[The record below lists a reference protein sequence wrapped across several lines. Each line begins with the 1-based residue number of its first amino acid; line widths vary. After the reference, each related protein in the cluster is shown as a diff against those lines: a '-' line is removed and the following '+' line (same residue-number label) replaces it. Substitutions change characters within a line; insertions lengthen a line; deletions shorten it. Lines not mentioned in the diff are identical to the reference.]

1 MKHTTSSLYAI
12 DHINAAITVTKT
24 FLKEAGVIGSDC
36 YQEMLRLRRELP
48 DYKFQVKETK
58 KPHRTKIGSN
68 LNYKKMRHHIEVK
81 DGLESTMLKEFEK
94 VLELAKSQ
102 HNPFQYTKD
111 WFLAHYK
118 VDFAGDESTDET
130 PAADSNITVLAN
142 K

>member
-1 MKHTTSSLYAI
+1 MKHTSSLYAI
-12 DHINAAITVTKT
+12 DLINATITVSKT

-48 DYKFQVKETK
+48 DYKFQTK
-58 KPHRTKIGSN
+58 DPRKLHRTKIGST

-81 DGLESTMLKEFEK
+81 DGNDSPLLKEFDK

-102 HNPFQYTKD
+102 RNPFQYTKD

-118 VDFAGDESTDET
+118 DDFAGDESTDET
-130 PAADSNITVLAN
+130 VADSNITVLAN
-142 K
+142 H